1 MIELLLTPEENV
13 TIAVMRDAIDSIVDK
28 RLAELSLTE
37 DNIIALALLA
47 DMLDLSV
54 GEGSLRDV
62 EEMITEHFGAARA
75 RQVKS
80 DLVGIFTEIFNK
92 MCNQQASLVRIALL
106 HKLRD
111 AIAAAPPGML
121 KVVDGNL
128 LVRRRKL

>member
-1 MIELLLTPEENV
+1 MIEPLLTPEENV
-13 TIAVMRDAIDSIVDK
+13 TIAVIRDAIDSIVDN

-54 GEGSLRDV
+54 GEGDLRSV
-62 EEMITEHFGAARA
+62 EEMISEHFGAARA

-80 DLVGIFTEIFNK
+80 DLVGIFTALFERFS
-92 MCNQQASLVRIALL
+92 NQQASLVRVALL
-106 HKLRD
+106 QKLGD

-128 LVRRRKL
+128 LVRRRKI

>member
-1 MIELLLTPEENV
+1 MIEPLLTPEENV
-13 TIAVMRDAIDSIVDK
+13 TIAVIRDTIDSIVDK
-28 RLAELSLTE
+28 RIAELSLTE
-37 DNIIALALLA
+37 DNIIVLQLLA

-62 EEMITEHFGAARA
+62 EEMIEEHFGALRA
-75 RQVKS
+75 KQVKS
-80 DLVGIFTEIFNK
+80 DLVGIFTEIFTK
-92 MCNQQASLVRIALL
+92 MSNQPASLVRVALL
-106 HKLRD
+106 QKLRD

>member
-1 MIELLLTPEENV
+1 MIEPLLTMEENL
-13 TIAVMRDAIDSIVDK
+13 TIAVMRDAIDSIVD
-28 RLAELSLTE
+28 RQLAALSLAE
-37 DNIIALALLA
+37 DNIIVLQLLA

-62 EEMITEHFGAARA
+62 EEMISAHFGAARA

-80 DLVGIFTEIFNK
+80 DLVGIFTEIFTK
-92 MCNQQASLVRIALL
+92 LQMQQATLVRIALL
-106 HKLRD
+106 QKLRD

>member
-1 MIELLLTPEENV
+1 MIEPLLTVEENL
-13 TIAVMRDAIDSIVDK
+13 TIAVIRDTIDSIVDK
-28 RLAELSLTE
+28 QLAALSLCE
-37 DNIIALALLA
+37 DNISVLQLLA

-62 EEMITEHFGAARA
+62 EEMIGEHFGAARA
-75 RQVKS
+75 KTVKS

-92 MCNQQASLVRIALL
+92 MSNQQAALVRVALL
-106 HKLRD
+106 QKLQD